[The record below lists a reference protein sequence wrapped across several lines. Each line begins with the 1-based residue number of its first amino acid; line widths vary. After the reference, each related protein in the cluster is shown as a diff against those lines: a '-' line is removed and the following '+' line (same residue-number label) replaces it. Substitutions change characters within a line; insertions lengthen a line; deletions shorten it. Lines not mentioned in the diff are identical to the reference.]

1 MTAMGRERATP
12 PGPRGYLCD
21 PPASQWA
28 RAVADNRARLAG
40 MSFDV
45 AGVPAPELRQRARQR
60 VLALAGLGA
69 EPGGGPADLDMER
82 PLLVTGHQPQFYH
95 PGIWVKA
102 FAVAAEARR
111 QGGWAV
117 NVAVDHDAGELAA
130 EIPWRDGSRPAGS
143 GRDGGGRGRLAY
155 AK

>member
-1 MTAMGRERATP
+1 MGRERATP

-60 VLALAGLGA
+60 VLALAGLGRN
-69 EPGGGPADLDMER
+69 PGAAADLDMER
-82 PLLVTGHQPQFYH
+82 PLLVTGHQPQFTT
-95 PGIWVKA
+95 
-102 FAVAAEARR
+102 
-111 QGGWAV
+111 
-117 NVAVDHDAGELAA
+117 
-130 EIPWRDGSRPAGS
+130 PAS
-143 GRDGGGRGRLAY
+143 G
-155 AK
+155 